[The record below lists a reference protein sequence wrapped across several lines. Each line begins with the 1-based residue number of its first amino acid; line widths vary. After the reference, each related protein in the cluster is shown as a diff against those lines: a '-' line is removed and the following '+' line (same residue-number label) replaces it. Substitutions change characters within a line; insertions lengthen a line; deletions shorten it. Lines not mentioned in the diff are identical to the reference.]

1 VARRARKWIALLF
14 LPGGI
19 AAAQEAAPEP
29 TFRAGTELVQVS
41 VVAQDEQGKPVADLR
56 RDEFQIFDNGM
67 PREVRLFLSEK
78 SNPSPPQP
86 LPPDTFTNGSHS
98 GYSVLLFD
106 NLATE
111 FAYPGSGA
119 SGEGFARQ
127 KALQTLR
134 TIPVGDKIAIYGL
147 WRKLQIFREFTTDRD
162 SLIRQLTAMGG
173 SVDTPD
179 WNHCAPDAAVRGGP
193 EAAVSRAREIGE
205 CNRLDGLQ
213 RTRSIDD
220 QLQQV
225 AEHLAGIPGRKN
237 LIWMAG
243 QFPVS
248 PAALQK
254 LKNAGV
260 AIYPVD
266 VHASMLTV
274 KECDKADYYKALQ
287 ALAANTGGRAYYCR
301 HDLDAAIGEAME
313 DGHVSYTLGFY
324 QSGDVSQTSVH
335 QLSVRVSRPGITLRY
350 RTTYKAEPPHPPYTD
365 PAADLVQA
373 LNRPVDSSTISVGAS
388 VTPTRDGLNLE
399 ARLDVE
405 NLDLTPEENLW
416 KGRIEVLARFVTAD
430 GIVASDVFHQTVT
443 MNLRQAT
450 YDAAVRDGLAYHTEF
465 KVPAKAVEL
474 KLLFANPAS
483 GKIGTLTIPLAQIT
497 AR

>member
-1 VARRARKWIALLF
+1 MARRARKWISLLL

-19 AAAQEAAPEP
+19 AAAQQVPSDP

-41 VVAQDEQGKPVADLR
+41 VVAQDKQGKPVTDLR

-67 PREVRLFLSEK
+67 PQEVRLFLSEK
-78 SNPSPPQP
+78 PNPAPPEP
-86 LPPDTFTNGSHS
+86 LPPNTFTNGSHS

-111 FAYPGSGA
+111 FAYTGSGA
-119 SGEGFARQ
+119 SGIGYARK

-134 TIPVGDKIAIYGL
+134 TIPAGDKIAIYGL

-179 WNHCAPDAAVRGGP
+179 WNHCALDPDLKGAARDAAAR
-193 EAAVSRAREIGE
+193 SREIGE
-205 CNRLDGLQ
+205 CNRVDGLQ
-213 RTRSIDD
+213 RIRSLDEE
-220 QLQQV
+220 LQQV
-225 AEHLAGIPGRKN
+225 ADHLAGIPGRKN

-266 VHASMLTV
+266 VHASMKTV
-274 KECDKADYYKALQ
+274 QECDKSGGYQALR
-287 ALAANTGGRAYYCR
+287 ALAATTGGVAFHCR
-301 HDLDAAIGEAME
+301 QDLDAAIGEAME

-324 QSGDVSQTSVH
+324 QSGDVRQASVH
-335 QLSVRVSRPGITLRY
+335 QLGVRVSRPGVTLRY
-350 RTTYKAEPPHPPYTD
+350 RTSYQAEPPRRPVS
-365 PAADLVQA
+365 ADLVQA
-373 LNRPVDSSTISVGAS
+373 LNRPVDSSAIPARAS
-388 VTPTRDGLNLE
+388 VTLSGDSLKLE

-405 NLDLTPEENLW
+405 NLNLTPEEKIW
-416 KGRIEVLARFVTAD
+416 KGRIEVVARFVTAD
-430 GIVASDVFHQTVT
+430 GIMASDVFHQTVT

-450 YDAAVRDGLAYHTEF
+450 YDAAVRDGLAYSTEL

-483 GKIGTLTIPLAQIT
+483 GKIGTLTIPLSEIT